1 MPKYIY
7 EGPVTSFGTCICN
20 KWVAETVAPTPSKAK
35 SNLTYRFKKENNRLP
50 STRIERPG
58 EIKECM

>member
-7 EGPVTSFGTCICN
+7 EGPVTSFRTCICN
-20 KWVAETVAPTPSKAK
+20 KWVAETVGPTPSKAK
-35 SNLTYRFKKENNRLP
+35 NNLTYRFKKENNRLP
-50 STRIERPG
+50 STRLELPG